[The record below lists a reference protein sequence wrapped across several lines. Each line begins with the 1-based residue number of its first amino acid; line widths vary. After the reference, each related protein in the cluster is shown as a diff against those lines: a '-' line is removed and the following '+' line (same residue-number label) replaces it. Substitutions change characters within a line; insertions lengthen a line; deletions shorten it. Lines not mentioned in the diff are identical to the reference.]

1 MKKLIL
7 ISLAVL
13 MMLGLTACGS
23 NEPTDTTSEGP
34 VTVSLWHTYSD
45 HHNEF
50 LNNMINE
57 FNESQNEVFV
67 EVIQKPSQDF
77 DAALIQALRNGQGPD
92 ICGRFATNIAD
103 YLVDDLIV
111 DFKPYIDGENGIPNF
126 EENLIGRLY
135 DEMSQWGTD
144 AIYAIP
150 VINTS
155 EVFYYNKTLFDSLG
169 LEVPTTW
176 AELEEVAR
184 TIKNE
189 TGYPGFG
196 TDANIDTFQ
205 GLLMQNGS
213 GYINA
218 ETKSMDVNEEVALE
232 QLQWYADCLA
242 EGIFREPGDDYYL
255 SGPFTSQVVGSYI
268 GSSAGI
274 GFATPAEGTF
284 ELGVAP
290 IPQANVDTNPY
301 VSSWGG
307 GYVCFKST
315 PEKEEA
321 AFKFLKWF
329 AEAEQCSRWAVQFGA
344 MPAFE
349 DAIETEVFQNYL
361 NENLAV
367 KALYDQ
373 KDSVN
378 WLNSIPGSAAVRNH
392 ISKLL
397 ADVSLNGVDAK
408 TAYDAFIAACN
419 ADLNQ

>member
-7 ISLAVL
+7 ISLTVL
-13 MMLGLTACGS
+13 MMLSLVACGS
-23 NEPTDTTSEGP
+23 GNDEPTVSEGP

-50 LNNMINE
+50 LNNMITE

-77 DAALIQALRNGQGPD
+77 DAALLQALRNGQGPD

-103 YLVDDLIV
+103 YIVDDLIV
-111 DFKPYIDGENGIPNF
+111 DFKPYIEGENGIPNF

-135 DEMSQWGTD
+135 DEMTQWGD
-144 AIYAIP
+144 GLYAIP
-150 VINTS
+150 VICTS
-155 EVFYYNKTLFDSLG
+155 EVFYYNKTMFDTYG

-176 AELEEVAR
+176 EELENVAR
-184 TIKNE
+184 VLYAQ

-218 ETKSMDVNEEVALE
+218 ETKSMEVNEEVSLE

-290 IPQANVDTNPY
+290 IPQADPENNPY

-315 PEKEEA
+315 PEREEA
-321 AFKFLKWF
+321 AYKFLKWY
-329 AEAEQCSRWAVQFGA
+329 AQPENCSRWAVQFGA
-344 MPAFE
+344 MPAYE
-349 DAIETEVFQNYL
+349 DALETELFQEYK
-361 NENLAV
+361 ETNLAV

-373 KDSVN
+373 KDNVN
-378 WLNSIPGSAAVRNH
+378 WLSSIPGSAAVRLH
-392 ISKLL
+392 IKQML
-397 ADVSLNGVDAK
+397 AEVSLNGVDAK
-408 TAYDAFIAACN
+408 TAYDAFIEACN